1 MDKKSN
7 KAMMTLKESAGL
19 LISSNLPAEA
29 PKQEKA
35 QALVT
40 LYGDKQRFGAAF
52 NPSVQKVIAQN
63 LERAYV
69 GKAPTLAVVKE
80 AFGLDPAEGWIMAQ
94 LEDLNEFSG
103 VAVKMSP
110 EQMEETARLIL
121 QEYPYFKVTELM
133 LFMHRFKCG
142 NYGTLYGVVDPL
154 VVMQALFQFASER
167 RAELTLYENRERKR
181 KLQEDREKWQSS
193 PTAMSYS
200 EWKSSKKKEI
210 I

>member
-7 KAMMTLKESAGL
+7 QAMMTLKESAGL
-19 LISSNLPAEA
+19 LTSSNLPAEA

-35 QALVT
+35 QALVN
-40 LYGDKQRFGAAF
+40 LYGDKKRFGAAF
-52 NPSVQKVIAQN
+52 NPSMQKVIAQN

-80 AFGLDPAEGWIMAQ
+80 AFGADPAEGWIMAQ
-94 LEDLNEFSG
+94 LEDLNEFAG

-110 EQMEETARLIL
+110 EQLEETARLIL
-121 QEYPYFKVTELM
+121 QEYPYFKVTEFM

-154 VVMQALFQFASER
+154 VVMQALFLFASER
-167 RAELTLYENRERKR
+167 RAELALYESRERER
-181 KLQEDREKWQSS
+181 KLQEEREKWQSS
-193 PTAMSYS
+193 TTRMSYS
-200 EWKSSKKKEI
+200 EWMNSKTKENI
-210 I
+210 

>member
-1 MDKKSN
+1 MEV
-7 KAMMTLKESAGL
+7 T
-19 LISSNLPAEA
+19 
-29 PKQEKA
+29 KQEKA

-52 NPSVQKVIAQN
+52 NPSIQKVIAQN

-69 GKAPTLAVVKE
+69 GKAPTLTVVKE
-80 AFGLDPAEGWIMAQ
+80 AFGVDPAEGWIMAQ

-103 VAVKMSP
+103 VAVKMSS
-110 EQMEETARLIL
+110 EQMEETSRLIL

-154 VVMQALFQFASER
+154 VIMQALFQFASER
-167 RAELTLYENRERKR
+167 RAELTFYENREKERK
-181 KLQEDREKWQSS
+181 KNEERERWLSA
-193 PTAMSYS
+193 PNRMTYS
-200 EWKSSKKKEI
+200 EWQERKKKKED
-210 I
+210 

>member
-7 KAMMTLKESAGL
+7 NAMMTLKESAGL
-19 LISSNLPAEA
+19 LKSSNLPAEL

-35 QALVT
+35 QALIV
-40 LYGDKQRFGAAF
+40 LYGNQEKFGAVF
-52 NPSVQKVIAQN
+52 NPSIQKVIAKN
-63 LERAYV
+63 IERAFI

-80 AFGLDPAEGWIMAQ
+80 AFGVNPAEGWIMAQ
-94 LEDLNEFSG
+94 LEDLNDFVG
-103 VAVKMSP
+103 VAVKMNP
-110 EQMEETARLIL
+110 NQMEETSRLVL
-121 QEYPYFKVTELM
+121 QEYPYFKVTEFM

-154 VVMQALFQFASER
+154 VIMQALFQFASER

-181 KLQEDREKWQSS
+181 KLQEERDKWRSS

-200 EWKSSKKKEI
+200 EWKSSKKKESI
-210 I
+210 